1 MRATLD
7 FSTPHVLR
15 TAAEYDAAVA
25 EIDILLDADPAP
37 GTPDAERLEFL
48 AVLVEAYEDANLPE
62 LPRARPA
69 DVVAFALE
77 QQGRDRAELAPLM
90 GGRSRVSEFFSGKR
104 SLSLA
109 QVRALRD
116 SLGLPADVLID

>member
-25 EIDILLDADPAP
+25 EIDTLLDADPAS

-77 QQGRDRAELAPLM
+77 QQGRDRSELAPLM